1 MSSFS
6 AYTNKSIFIFS
17 LVLIYLLVACTSPN
31 TKSES
36 EVNKP
41 KVDVPDLLLKR
52 FANIYPTAEQ
62 PVWEIGRNRTFEV
75 SFIIDKQDL
84 RVIFLEDG
92 SVQQTEVKVDVSS
105 IPSQVSAFASEGL
118 GVKKI
123 DSAFKVVD
131 GFGTLTWKI
140 RINHVDYLF
149 TSGGQ
154 LIGKMEEQTGAEI
167 PQ

>member
-1 MSSFS
+1 MKKVF
-6 AYTNKSIFIFS
+6 F
-17 LVLIYLLVACTSPN
+17 LLVIMASICIACSPPN
-31 TKSES
+31 SKPEL
-36 EVNKP
+36 EKP
-41 KVDVPDLLLKR
+41 KVDVPGMLLTR

-62 PVWEIGRNRTFEV
+62 AVWEIGKNRTFEV

-84 RVIFLEDG
+84 RVIFLDDG
-92 SVQQTEVKVDVSS
+92 SVQQTEVKADVSS
-105 IPSQVSAFASEGL
+105 IPPLISTFASESL
-118 GVKKI
+118 GVKEI
-123 DSAFKVVD
+123 DQAFKVVD

-154 LIGKMEEQTGAEI
+154 LIGKMAEQTGAEI